1 MSRLMSRGRTRRE
14 AAKAET
20 RQALIDAGIALYAEQ
35 GLDGPSLDAICKHAG
50 YTRGAFYVHFG
61 DRDDFMVAVME
72 EVMRDFLAT
81 IQQTA
86 ERRHDLERSIETFA
100 ALYEALRAVA
110 PGEGEPLPE
119 GAPLAV
125 LGVSRLHLILEAA
138 GRSEQVRV
146 RFAALVQE
154 GIGRVADA
162 ARAGQEA
169 GTVRADVRPEQA
181 GVMLVT
187 QVVGLMALAQTGV
200 PVDIGELKE
209 TLLRLVRPG

>member
-1 MSRLMSRGRTRRE
+1 MSRGRTRRE

-20 RQALIDAGIALYAEQ
+20 RRALIDAGIALYAEQ
-35 GLDGPSLDAICKHAG
+35 GLDGPSLDAICKRAG

-72 EVMRDFLAT
+72 EVMRGFLAT

-110 PGEGEPLPE
+110 PGEGEPLSE

-125 LGVSRLHLILEAA
+125 LGVSRLHLVLEAA
-138 GRSEQVRV
+138 GRSEQVRQ

-154 GIGRVADA
+154 GIERVADA

-169 GTVRADVRPEQA
+169 GTVRPDVQPEQA

-200 PVDIGELKE
+200 PVDVGELKAI
-209 TLLRLVRPG
+209 LLRLVRPA